1 MAADPAAIDKMYMDN
16 VRSGAEAGL
25 IADVARFRN
34 YCENRNITSHTYDHA
49 KAEQIEAVLNDFRDD
64 VRYLLAELE
73 RRNRAVD

>member
-1 MAADPAAIDKMYMDN
+1 M
-16 VRSGAEAGL
+16 